1 MKHEYKTA
9 HVCSTKITFELDG
22 DIVRD
27 VVFAGGCSGNL
38 KAISILTE
46 GMTVGELTDKLAGNT
61 CGGKKTSCA
70 DQLAWAVKQAYL
82 KKNDKEMRN
91 NIIV

>member
-1 MKHEYKTA
+1 MKHEYKPA
-9 HVCSTKITFELDG
+9 RVCATRITFELDC

-27 VVFAGGCSGNL
+27 VVFYGGCSGNL

-46 GMTVGELTDKLAGNT
+46 GMTVEELTDKLAGNT

-70 DQLAWAVKQAYL
+70 DQLASAVKQAYL
-82 KKNDKEMRN
+82 KNK
-91 NIIV
+91 